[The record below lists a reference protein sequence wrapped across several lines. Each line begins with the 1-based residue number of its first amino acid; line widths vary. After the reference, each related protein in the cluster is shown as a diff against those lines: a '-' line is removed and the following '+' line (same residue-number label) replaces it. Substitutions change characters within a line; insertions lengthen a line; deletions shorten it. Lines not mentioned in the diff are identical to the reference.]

1 MDTKVGGLMAMLKPK
16 MGGGMT
22 NMAKSEPDDEGG
34 EGGSAA
40 ADAAAKAFVAN
51 PSGATFR
58 DLMELC
64 KSYDEG
70 E

>member
-1 MDTKVGGLMAMLKPK
+1 MAMLKPK

-22 NMAKSEPDDEGG
+22 NMAEKPEKEST
-34 EGGSAA
+34 GS

-51 PSGATFR
+51 PTAATFR

-64 KSYDEG
+64 KSYDE
-70 E
+70 EE